1 MKTQV
6 LVYNTTTA
14 LGADC
19 TVVNGQVF
27 ITGSASGDTVNFDQ
41 DSLLSFKSRQVRV
54 AGTLQVSTG
63 VITAANSTTYQ
74 VVVECTNKITG
85 TPQDFAYDYVSDASA
100 TAAEICAAFVAAI
113 NADPRISVTATNVA
127 NDLVLTADAPYYTFV
142 AKNGNPNGST
152 IAFTTGTAGVIGV
165 GTGSLVLNT
174 AWATSDVVSTNNY
187 TSFVFEYESK
197 KGLSASDL
205 KKETQ
210 VVVVLVN
217 EAATNYES
225 FAGAYGTLTQM
236 LEGVVATWSV
246 GTGTLAATAA
256 TDLLTLAG
264 GGEFTTQSILAGDVL
279 VQDGETTYYPVNTVL
294 TVTTGLAIVGAD
306 NAAAAYNI
314 IKLR

>member
-6 LVYNTTTA
+6 LVYNTTSA

-19 TVVNGQVF
+19 TITNGQVV
-27 ITGSASGDTVNFDQ
+27 ISGSASGDVVNFDL
-41 DSLLSFKSRQVRV
+41 DSLLTNKTRQVRV
-54 AGTLQVSTG
+54 AGTAQVSTG
-63 VITAANSTTYQ
+63 VITAASSTTYQ
-74 VVVECTNKITG
+74 VVIEATNKITG
-85 TPQDFAYDYVSDASA
+85 TPQDFSYDYVSDASA
-100 TAAEICAAFVAAI
+100 TAAEICNAFVSAI
-113 NADPRISVTATNVA
+113 NADSRVSVTASNVA
-127 NDLVLTADAPYYTFV
+127 NDLVLTADVPYYTFT

-152 IAFTTGTAGVIGV
+152 IAFTTGTAGVIGI

-174 AWATSDVVSTNNY
+174 PWATSDVVSTNNY
-187 TSFVFEYESK
+187 TSFVFQYEAK
-197 KGLSASDL
+197 KDLSNDSL

-236 LEGVVATWSV
+236 LQGVTATWSA

-256 TDLLTLAG
+256 TDVLTLAG

-279 VQDGETTYYPVNTVL
+279 VQDGETTYYPVTAIT
-294 TVTTGLAIVGAD
+294 TVTTGLGIVAVD
-306 NAAAAYNI
+306 NAAAAYTI